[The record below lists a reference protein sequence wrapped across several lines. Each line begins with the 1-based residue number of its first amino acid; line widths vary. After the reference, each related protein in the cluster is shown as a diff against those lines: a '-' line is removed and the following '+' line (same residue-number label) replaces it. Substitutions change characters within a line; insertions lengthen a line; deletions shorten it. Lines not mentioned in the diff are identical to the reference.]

1 MIHKHSSG
9 ESSSRKVSFNASI
22 SVAADDGNLSSHGG
36 AVVLR
41 EVADKLGVTRSLAQ
55 NLHDERNADLLEH
68 SLEELLRTAIF
79 LPALG
84 RGDQD
89 DVDQLRGDKV
99 LRVAISDLRGA
110 KVVDDVLPS
119 QPTLSRFQRMLAED
133 DNRAALRGSLLD
145 CVIRRHRCQR
155 EAVPERAVIDVDS
168 FPVEVHGH
176 QYGSAYN
183 GHYHVDM
190 YHPIL
195 VAMGDTGEIID
206 ARLRGG
212 TVHTADGV
220 LGDLLP
226 LLDRIEGGVL
236 CQKAVVRMDA
246 GFPVEETLAALEQR
260 GTHYLARIRNNSV
273 LDEMAA
279 PLAKRPVG
287 RPPDESRLWTHEMT
301 YKAGPWSKERRVVL
315 VVQEVFGELFP
326 RHFWIVTSFTPEE
339 MPADELLALYR
350 KRGHAESRFGD
361 FMSTLAPALSS
372 TICLRSHYRGEVPEK
387 RDERI
392 RDPRKS
398 NEVILLLHMLAANLM
413 HAIRILVDDDSIGTL
428 RRVGERIL
436 LVAAR
441 VVVSARRVRIT
452 FDGVARHLWDKIA
465 RRIRRAAAAVTA

>member
-1 MIHKHSSG
+1 MHKHSPG
-9 ESSSRKVSFNASI
+9 ESSSRTLTFNGSA
-22 SVAADDGNLSSHGG
+22 SVAADGGGLSSHGG

-41 EVADKLGVTRSLAQ
+41 EVADKLGTTRSLARG
-55 NLHDERNADLLEH
+55 LRDERNTDLIEH

-89 DVDQLRGDKV
+89 DVDQLRGDRV
-99 LRVAISDLRGA
+99 LRVAISDKRGA

-119 QPTLSRFQRMLAED
+119 QPTMSRFQRMLAED
-133 DNRAALRGSLLD
+133 HNRAALRKSLLD
-145 CVIRRHRCQR
+145 GVVRRRRSQR

-183 GHYHVDM
+183 GHYHIDM

-195 VAMGDTGEIID
+195 IAMGDTGEMID

-212 TVHTADGV
+212 TVHTADAV
-220 LGDLLP
+220 LDDLLP
-226 LLDRIEGGVL
+226 ILDRIEGGVL
-236 CQKAVVRMDA
+236 CQKAIVRMDA
-246 GFPVEETLAALEQR
+246 GFPVEGTLAALEQR
-260 GTHYLARIRNNSV
+260 CTHYLARVRNNSV

-287 RPPDESRLWTHEMT
+287 RPPDEPRLWTHEMT

-326 RHFWIVTSFTPEE
+326 RHFWIVTSFTQEE
-339 MPADELLALYR
+339 MSANELLALYR

-372 TICLRSHYRGEVPEK
+372 TIRLRSHYRGEEPAK
-387 RDERI
+387 REDRI
-392 RDPRKS
+392 RDPRKT

-413 HAIRILVDDDSIGTL
+413 HAIRILVDDDKIGSL

-436 LVAAR
+436 RVAAR
-441 VVVSARRVRIT
+441 VVVSARRIRII
-452 FDGVARHLWDKIA
+452 FDRVAAHLWNRLA
-465 RRIRRAAAAVTA
+465 HRLRRASVVA